1 MFWSVSFVHIC
12 LLIEQHWL
20 SSSAQNPA
28 ALESIQNLEAS
39 KLLQMKEDDDQ
50 PMFAAPIFVEHMNNV
65 SCNGGET
72 AHFQCK
78 VEPKNDPS
86 LDISKLYQCAFTFY
100 RVIFPSASYM

>member
-1 MFWSVSFVHIC
+1 MLWSVPFVHIC
-12 LLIEQHWL
+12 LLIEQPWL
-20 SSSAQNPA
+20 TSSAQNPA
-28 ALESIQNLEAS
+28 AFESIQNLEAS

-78 VEPKNDPS
+78 VEPKDDPS
-86 LDISKLYQCAFTFY
+86 LEISKLSQSGFSLF
-100 RVIFPSASYM
+100 RIIFPGTLSL